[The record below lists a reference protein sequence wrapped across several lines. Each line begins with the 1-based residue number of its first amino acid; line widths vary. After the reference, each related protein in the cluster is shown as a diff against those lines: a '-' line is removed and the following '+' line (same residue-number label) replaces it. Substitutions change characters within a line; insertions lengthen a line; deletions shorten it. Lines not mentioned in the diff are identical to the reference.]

1 MVRKLFDESDDEW
14 GQTTPISIWGEDTS
28 SEVEEGPNSLKIRFN
43 FNPKIAAITLGAL
56 IGGAIL
62 ISILGGS
69 GGGDEKVVATP
80 VATKTASSNVAANI
94 DLYSQ
99 PAMLQSFIDNAQA
112 STVTI
117 FCGQGVGSGWVID
130 LSDDVSS
137 TQDDAYATEIV
148 TNNHVIDSCGVG
160 SWVTFYIMGS
170 SDSYDAYVYSTDPI
184 NDLTILVTS
193 KYLPPMATLSQDYE
207 TKVGHW
213 VMAFGSPV
221 GANNEILEGTVTSGN
236 VTNIQDE
243 SIVTDTVINPGNS
256 GGPLVNAAGQVIAI
270 NTSKSIRENTENI
283 GYAKKVGLICVQLNG
298 CTTKTILK

>member
-1 MVRKLFDESDDEW
+1 MVRKLFDESDNEW
-14 GQTTPISIWGEDTS
+14 GQTTPKSIWGEDTS
-28 SEVEEGPNSLKIRFN
+28 NEVEEGPNSLKIRFN
-43 FNPKIAAITLGAL
+43 FNPKIAAIALGAL

-69 GGGDEKVVATP
+69 GGGDEKVVASP
-80 VATKTASSNVAANI
+80 KVSKTASSVVATNI
-94 DLYSQ
+94 DLYAQ
-99 PAMLQSFIDNAQA
+99 PAMLQSFIDSAQA

-117 FCGQGVGSGWVID
+117 FCEQGVGSGWVID
-130 LSDDVSS
+130 LSDDASS
-137 TQDDAYATEIV
+137 TRDDAYATEIV

-160 SWVTFYIMGS
+160 SWVTFYIMASG
-170 SDSYDAYVYSTDPI
+170 DSYDAYVYSADPL
-184 NDLTILVTS
+184 NDLAILVTS
-193 KYLPPMATLSQDYE
+193 KYLPPMATLSQNYE

-213 VMAFGSPV
+213 VMAFGSPA

-256 GGPLVNAAGQVIAI
+256 GGPLVNAARQVIAI
-270 NTSKSIRENTENI
+270 NTSKNI
-283 GYAKKVGLICVQLNG
+283 DARVSNQGYARKVGLICVQLRN